1 MKSQSLPV
9 NILALLDSIIN
20 EAVSKI
26 SEFTTKPT
34 AFSRHRVIN
43 VSKLIMLIIN
53 MQSESIQKELFK
65 NISLSGC
72 SITASAFV
80 QAKAK
85 LKPDIFRYIFD
96 QLNMNLDSLKL
107 YNDEYRLFAIDG
119 SDFNQVWN
127 PKSENIVCFEDSN
140 RKPYCQVHLNALY
153 DLENKIYQDC
163 VIQAKNKMDERK
175 AAVEMLSRLECGK
188 YIVLMDRGYLSFNMI
203 QHCNVNKDCYYV
215 IRSKTGFTAI
225 KEISQLPDEEYDGIL
240 DCWVTTSNHFY
251 TQNKDHLNIHL
262 VNHVNHQ
269 YKKFKSKNSKDN
281 SWDFKQFCH
290 VRFRVCKFRINPDDA
305 PNKEQWEVLVTNLDA
320 DKFPLERMK
329 ELYNLRWG
337 IEKSFKTLKYD
348 DCGIQFHS
356 KKDEFVK
363 MELYAHLIAYNVIM
377 SMVNQAY
384 APHPKSKSNSEYQ
397 INLSMAFFIVHF
409 LLGTGS
415 PKKYYET
422 MLYMISRF
430 AGIIRPNRNY
440 QRKMHPRSAVVF
452 NYRL

>member
-9 NILALLDSIIN
+9 NILALLDSVIN

-26 SEFTTKPT
+26 SEFTTKPA
-34 AFSRHRVIN
+34 AFSRHRLID
-43 VSKLIMLIIN
+43 VSKLIMVIIN

-72 SITASAFV
+72 GITASAFV

-96 QLNMNLDSLKL
+96 QLNKSLISLKL
-107 YNDEYRLFAIDG
+107 YKDEYRLFAIDG

-127 PKSENIVCFEDSN
+127 PKSENVVLFKDAKHKS
-140 RKPYCQVHLNALY
+140 YCQVHLNALY
-153 DLENKIYQDC
+153 DLENKTYQDC
-163 VIQAKNKMDERK
+163 VIQPKSKMDERK

-215 IRSKTGFTAI
+215 IRSKTGFSAI

-262 VNHVNHQ
+262 VNHINHQ
-269 YKKFKSKNSKDN
+269 YKKFRSKNSKDN
-281 SWDFKQFCH
+281 SWDFNQFCH
-290 VRFRVCKFRINPDDA
+290 VKFRVCKFRINPDDA
-305 PNKEQWEVLVTNLDA
+305 PDKEQWEVLVTNLEA
-320 DKFPLERMK
+320 DKFPLDRMK

-337 IEKSFKTLKYD
+337 IEESFKTLKYD

-377 SMVNQAY
+377 TMVNQAY
-384 APHPKSKSNSEYQ
+384 APNPNSKSGNTYR
-397 INLSMAFFIVHF
+397 INLSMAFFSAHY
-409 LLGTGS
+409 LLGAGWLE
-415 PKKYYET
+415 KDYGEL
-422 MLYMISRF
+422 LYMISTYT
-430 AGIIRPNRNY
+430 GIIRPNRSYKRNVR
-440 QRKMHPRSAVVF
+440 QRSAVVF

>member
-1 MKSQSLPV
+1 
-9 NILALLDSIIN
+9 
-20 EAVSKI
+20 
-26 SEFTTKPT
+26 
-34 AFSRHRVIN
+34 
-43 VSKLIMLIIN
+43 
-53 MQSESIQKELFK
+53 
-65 NISLSGC
+65 
-72 SITASAFV
+72 
-80 QAKAK
+80 
-85 LKPDIFRYIFD
+85 
-96 QLNMNLDSLKL
+96 MNLASLKL

-163 VIQAKNKMDERK
+163 VIQPKNKMDERK

-188 YIVLMDRGYLSFNMI
+188 YIVLVDRGYLSFNMI

-337 IEKSFKTLKYD
+337 IEKSFKMLKYD

-415 PKKYYET
+415 PKKDYET

>member
-34 AFSRHRVIN
+34 AFSRHRVID

-96 QLNMNLDSLKL
+96 QLNMNLASLKL

-163 VIQAKNKMDERK
+163 VIQPKNKMDERK

-290 VRFRVCKFRINPDDA
+290 VRFRVCKFRINPNDA

-337 IEKSFKTLKYD
+337 IEKSFKMLKYD

-415 PKKYYET
+415 PKKDYET

-430 AGIIRPNRNY
+430 TGIIRPNRNY
-440 QRKMHPRSAVVF
+440 QRKMHPRSAVFF